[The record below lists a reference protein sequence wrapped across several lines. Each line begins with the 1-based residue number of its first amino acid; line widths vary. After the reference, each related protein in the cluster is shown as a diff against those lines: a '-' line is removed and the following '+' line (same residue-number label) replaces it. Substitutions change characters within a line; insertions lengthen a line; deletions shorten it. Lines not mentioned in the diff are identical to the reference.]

1 MRKDL
6 LEYRRP
12 ATASPEA
19 NLKRN
24 GPRDGSKAL
33 HRSEK
38 VSRRSTNRKRKEAVS
53 GRVLDRANL
62 VAEQGTE
69 MLRAMHRWE
78 AGEDRGTSPSGWG
91 SMTSL
96 GLTTSASCGGLGS
109 GGGGPNL
116 DARREVQSVERR
128 TYKRPP
134 SRKNGAAAGLFN
146 IERIT
151 DAFEREPKHSPLT
164 PGTPATLANRPPSRR
179 GCSARRSNP
188 ALLAHINGQVVT
200 GGSWAAPRSRRSV
213 AEGSASQRPAVS
225 SDVGAYISD
234 DEGDDDGILVED
246 CPTRPT
252 TPSSNAGT
260 ATYRRPSAGVSHDT
274 GSSLRSHRSCGSIPT
289 ARTLVVEDIC
299 QNGVAPGGGNAV
311 EEEGNEIPPPNF
323 CADENEFSPPSGRS
337 SSSSCG
343 ETVPLSVTTRNGVEP
358 LTLPLRFSKETRSH
372 TRPRSKRSSTLLS
385 EESNVRPRS
394 TAKGSKRS
402 EGARIASTEQAMIS
416 EVQRQS
422 RPDTSAGSRGVRD
435 EHWKRDDVK
444 SRPHSRSSRGG
455 GRVQKPQKMKTHSAS
470 GSCAAEIGGWSSSSP
485 NRGNPQAL
493 TVPFS
498 TSLDKQFL
506 SLFAT

>member
-24 GPRDGSKAL
+24 GPRDGSKTL

-38 VSRRSTNRKRKEAVS
+38 LSRRSTNKKRKEAVS
-53 GRVLDRANL
+53 GKVLDRANL

-164 PGTPATLANRPPSRR
+164 AETPATLANRPPSRR

-188 ALLAHINGQVVT
+188 ALLAHINGQLVT
-200 GGSWAAPRSRRSV
+200 G
-213 AEGSASQRPAVS
+213 
-225 SDVGAYISD
+225 
-234 DEGDDDGILVED
+234 
-246 CPTRPT
+246 
-252 TPSSNAGT
+252 
-260 ATYRRPSAGVSHDT
+260 
-274 GSSLRSHRSCGSIPT
+274 
-289 ARTLVVEDIC
+289 
-299 QNGVAPGGGNAV
+299 
-311 EEEGNEIPPPNF
+311 
-323 CADENEFSPPSGRS
+323 
-337 SSSSCG
+337 
-343 ETVPLSVTTRNGVEP
+343 
-358 LTLPLRFSKETRSH
+358 
-372 TRPRSKRSSTLLS
+372 
-385 EESNVRPRS
+385 
-394 TAKGSKRS
+394 
-402 EGARIASTEQAMIS
+402 
-416 EVQRQS
+416 
-422 RPDTSAGSRGVRD
+422 
-435 EHWKRDDVK
+435 
-444 SRPHSRSSRGG
+444 
-455 GRVQKPQKMKTHSAS
+455 
-470 GSCAAEIGGWSSSSP
+470 
-485 NRGNPQAL
+485 
-493 TVPFS
+493 
-498 TSLDKQFL
+498 
-506 SLFAT
+506 

>member
-24 GPRDGSKAL
+24 GPRDGSKPL

-38 VSRRSTNRKRKEAVS
+38 VSRRSTNKKRKETVS

-78 AGEDRGTSPSGWG
+78 AVKDRGTSPSGWG
-91 SMTSL
+91 SMTPL

-116 DARREVQSVERR
+116 DARREVQSIERR

-164 PGTPATLANRPPSRR
+164 AETPATLANRPPSRR
-179 GCSARRSNP
+179 GCSARRSHP
-188 ALLAHINGQVVT
+188 ALLVHINGQLVT

-225 SDVGAYISD
+225 SEVGAYISD

-260 ATYRRPSAGVSHDT
+260 ATYRRPSAGVSHDP

-289 ARTLVVEDIC
+289 ARRWML
-299 QNGVAPGGGNAV
+299 
-311 EEEGNEIPPPNF
+311 
-323 CADENEFSPPSGRS
+323 
-337 SSSSCG
+337 
-343 ETVPLSVTTRNGVEP
+343 
-358 LTLPLRFSKETRSH
+358 
-372 TRPRSKRSSTLLS
+372 
-385 EESNVRPRS
+385 
-394 TAKGSKRS
+394 
-402 EGARIASTEQAMIS
+402 
-416 EVQRQS
+416 
-422 RPDTSAGSRGVRD
+422 
-435 EHWKRDDVK
+435 
-444 SRPHSRSSRGG
+444 SSR
-455 GRVQKPQKMKTHSAS
+455 AS
-470 GSCAAEIGGWSSSSP
+470 GSERRKVGG
-485 NRGNPQAL
+485 A
-493 TVPFS
+493 
-498 TSLDKQFL
+498 
-506 SLFAT
+506 